1 MDRSSG
7 ILMAMSSLPS
17 NYGIGTMG
25 KSAYKFVDFLR
36 DSGQRYWQ
44 LLPLCPT
51 SYGDSPY
58 SSFSTFAG
66 NPYLIDFDLLVKD
79 KLLKKAEF
87 SGIDWGDDA
96 SRVDYGKIYQ
106 HRFDVLRIAFGRGR
120 KKYAAELEE
129 FRRANA
135 WVENYAL
142 FMALKAHFGMISWTE
157 WPEDD
162 IRRHEA
168 EAVEKYRAEL
178 ADEIDFHVF
187 MQFTFF
193 RQWNELRD
201 YAHAQGIEFIGDLP
215 IYVAFDSAD
224 VWSESRFFQLDE
236 DNVPTEVAGVPPDAF
251 TDEGQL
257 WGNPL
262 YDWDAMKADGYG
274 WWIRRIDGAKKLYD
288 IIRIDHFRGFE
299 SYWAVPY
306 GDTTA
311 KNGRWRPGP
320 GMDLIGVLL
329 GWFRDLRL
337 IAEDLGYTT
346 PEVRKLLADS
356 GLPGMKILM
365 FAFDPHGESDYLPYR
380 CERNSVCYIG
390 THDNETVNGWVGNIG
405 RADKDFARSYMHI
418 TEDEGWCWGLI
429 RTGMGTASDLF
440 VMQMQ
445 DLLELGGE
453 CRMNTPGTQ
462 CGNWVWRMLPDAI
475 SPALSKKLRRCTE
488 TFRRTRPAETAEKPV

>member
-7 ILMAMSSLPS
+7 VLMAMSSLPG

-36 DSGQRYWQ
+36 DSGQKYWQ

-66 NPYLIDFDLLVKD
+66 NPYLIDLDLLCRD
-79 KLLKKAEF
+79 KLLKKAEYAD
-87 SGIDWGDDA
+87 IDWGCDPA
-96 SRVDYGKIYQ
+96 RVDYGKIYQ
-106 HRFDVLRIAFGRGR
+106 HRFGVLRLAYGRGK
-120 KKYAAELEE
+120 KKYAAELAE

-142 FMALKAHFGMISWTE
+142 FMALKAHFGMVSWTE
-157 WPEDD
+157 WPEED
-162 IRRHEA
+162 IRKHEP

-178 ADEIDFHVF
+178 ADEIDFQVF
-187 MQFTFF
+187 MQCMFF
-193 RQWNELRD
+193 RQWNALRD
-201 YAHAQGIEFIGDLP
+201 YAHEQGVEFIGDVP
-215 IYVAFDSAD
+215 IYVALDSAD

-236 DNVPTEVAGVPPDAF
+236 DNVPVEVAGVPPDDF

-320 GMDLIGVLL
+320 GIDLVGVLL
-329 GWFRDLRL
+329 GWFHDLRL
-337 IAEDLGYTT
+337 IAEDLGKIDDD
-346 PEVRKLLADS
+346 VRRLVARS
-356 GLPGMKILM
+356 GCPGMRVLL
-365 FAFDPHGESDYLPYR
+365 FGFDPSGTSEHRPDR
-380 CERNSVCYIG
+380 VRAHSVCYVG
-390 THDNETVNGWVGNIG
+390 THDNAPAAAWAALGGADADYAMRCLGVYDVARLPEALL
-405 RADKDFARSYMHI
+405 RA
-418 TEDEGWCWGLI
+418 
-429 RTGMGTASDLF
+429 GMGSRAELF
-440 VMQMQ
+440 IAQMQ
-445 DLLELGGE
+445 DVLGLGAE
-453 CRMNTPGTQ
+453 SRMNTPGTAA
-462 CGNWVWRMLPDAI
+462 GNWVWRLLPGQADAQV
-475 SPALSKKLRRCTE
+475 AARLLA
-488 TFRRTRPAETAEKPV
+488 RTQAACRA